1 VLIKAD
7 YASIELWVAAVL
19 WDEPHM
25 QHALQQGVNMHVAT
39 AAALFNVKPGE
50 VTKEQNSRTHHER
63 FPGLDRVL
71 KALLRYAEYSV
82 LERGGPSSW
91 ISGFLR
97 GQPAKVSKC
106 K

>member
-7 YASIELWVAAVL
+7 YASIELWVAAIL
-19 WDEPHM
+19 WDDPHM

-63 FPGLDRVL
+63 FPGLDRAL
-71 KALLRYAEYSV
+71 KALLRYPNTPCWSV
-82 LERGGPSSW
+82 VGQVC
-91 ISGFLR
+91 GF
-97 GQPAKVSKC
+97 KVF
-106 K
+106 